1 MEYCQI
7 ENAKT
12 NICEQNFIDTVSF
25 EIYLNNK
32 RAEKNRSEVKYN
44 FGNCKICNDK
54 ATGIHFGICTCEGCK
69 GFFRRS
75 LTKHKKYRCRNKTQS
90 CEIRPKQ
97 RKKCRLCRW
106 NACINAGMSI
116 KSVKMGRIP
125 NSMKQTNLSCIK
137 SNDLPNKKLFF
148 CLSLKNLA
156 KQNKI
161 DYLKTID
168 TQNFVPRTTLTEGFL
183 NNSSIENIIIFSL
196 LRDKSFQ
203 IFREQ
208 TLEFEIQER
217 KALKI
222 LETDCK
228 KVTKTRFDRIRIA
241 EIKRLFMVFLKTHAY
256 SMFRI
261 LSDLP
266 CFKEIKEKDLNTIIK
281 RNFFSI
287 LTLRTLK
294 LFLNDDYFLMLD
306 SRTQL
311 NRELYSII
319 LDKKVCDHLFDYVC
333 NLKSLNLGQHEIS
346 LLVPFFLSIFSKFNK
361 RLIKE
366 TKSNHEIL
374 CFSKNNIEINDNL
387 EDPYSLREINK
398 YYTEALYYEF
408 NINRRTNEFM
418 EKLVKVVHVA
428 HEINEMCLE
437 IQV

>member
-1 MEYCQI
+1 MDYFHVDKKD
-7 ENAKT
+7 N
-12 NICEQNFIDTVSF
+12 CEQNFIDTVSF

-32 RAEKNRSEVKYN
+32 RAEKNKSEIKYN

-75 LTKHKKYRCRNKTQS
+75 LTKHKKYKCRNKTQS

-106 NACINAGMSI
+106 NACNNAGMSI

-125 NSMKQTNLSCIK
+125 NSMKQINPNCTK

-168 TQNFVPRTTLTEGFL
+168 TQNFVPSTTLTKGFL

-203 IFREQ
+203 IFREE
-208 TLEFEIQER
+208 TIEFEIQEKR
-217 KALKI
+217 ALKI
-222 LETDCK
+222 LETDYK
-228 KVTKTRFDRIRIA
+228 KVTKTSFDKEKIA
-241 EIKRLFMVFLKTHAY
+241 EIKRLFMDFLKTHAY

-261 LSDLP
+261 LSELP
-266 CFKEIKEKDLNTIIK
+266 GFKQIKENDLSKITK
-281 RNFFSI
+281 RNFFTI
-287 LTLRTLK
+287 LTLRTIK

-311 NRELYSII
+311 NRELFIII
-319 LDKKVCDHLFDYVC
+319 LGKKVCDHLFDYVY
-333 NLKSLNLGQHEIS
+333 NLKSLNLVQQELS
-346 LLVPFFLSIFSKFNK
+346 LLVPFYLSIF
-361 RLIKE
+361 
-366 TKSNHEIL
+366 
-374 CFSKNNIEINDNL
+374 NNNL

-408 NINRRTNEFM
+408 NVNRRSNEFM
-418 EKLVKVVHVA
+418 EKLVKVILKCKIKSLIKTVMKL
-428 HEINEMCLE
+428 N
-437 IQV
+437 QGG